1 MSKIVLLLM
10 CVCALNAQT
19 LDDFIAKVLVQNP
32 EIRALEAEVKAVQEN
47 AKIVGKLDNP
57 QLDIQ
62 VTNIDFAN
70 PTKRNIEPMQ
80 QTMVGVSQNIP
91 LTAKLNA
98 REEAKKSSAESL
110 KHTVSQKKLNIEF
123 ALKQS
128 GYDLI
133 KAKETKKIY
142 DKYLQTLKFA
152 LELLRASNTIGNTE
166 HNELIRG
173 EIEIASFMR
182 KITDLEGEERTQIRK
197 LQSFGTEIEEEVQ
210 IRFDMPKADVKA
222 ITIEGSKE
230 YASVNTMVNSL
241 EKELKSER
249 LSLTPDIGLTLGYAK
264 ADSEFRDYWF
274 FGVSI
279 PLQIYGKEDASIKKI
294 GYELSAKIEESAN
307 LKNTLAYELDSFKI
321 KFESAQK
328 NYALTDKILKTQLSH
343 LLESALATL
352 KTTDSSKVY
361 VISAIKDALG
371 LELELIDYKYDAN
384 IALAQIKML
393 SGEEI

>member
-1 MSKIVLLLM
+1 MSKIVLLVM
-10 CVCALNAQT
+10 CACALNAQT
-19 LDDFIAKVLVQNP
+19 LDDFIGKVLVQNP
-32 EIRALEAEVKAVQEN
+32 EIRALEAGVRAVQED

-57 QLDIQ
+57 QLDVQ
-62 VTNIDFAN
+62 VTNIDFTN
-70 PTKRNIEPMQ
+70 PTKRNIESMQ

-98 REEAKKSSAESL
+98 REEAKNSSAESF
-110 KHTVSQKKLNIEF
+110 KHTASQKKLNIEF

-197 LQSFGTEIEEEVQ
+197 LQSFGTEIEEEIQ

-230 YASVNTMVNSL
+230 YASVNTMVSSL

>member
-1 MSKIVLLLM
+1 MSKIVLLVM
-10 CVCALNAQT
+10 CACALNAQT

-173 EIEIASFMR
+173 DIEIASFMR

-197 LQSFGTEIEEEVQ
+197 LQSFGTEIEEEIQ

-230 YASVNTMVNSL
+230 YASVNTMVSSL

-249 LSLTPDIGLTLGYAK
+249 LSLTPDIGLTLGYAI

-307 LKNTLAYELDSFKI
+307 LKNTLAYELDSSKI

>member
-1 MSKIVLLLM
+1 MSKIVLL
-10 CVCALNAQT
+10 VICACLLNAQT

-32 EIRALEAEVKAVQEN
+32 EIRALEAGIRAVQED

-57 QLDIQ
+57 QLDVQ
-62 VTNIDFAN
+62 VTNIDFTN
-70 PTKRNIEPMQ
+70 PTKRNIESMQ

-197 LQSFGTEIEEEVQ
+197 LQSFGTEIEEEIQ

-307 LKNTLAYELDSFKI
+307 LKNTLAYELDSSKI
-321 KFESAQK
+321 KLESAQK

>member
-1 MSKIVLLLM
+1 MSKIVLLVM
-10 CVCALNAQT
+10 CACALNAQT
-19 LDDFIAKVLVQNP
+19 LDDFIGKVLVQNP
-32 EIRALEAEVKAVQEN
+32 EIRALEAGVRAVQED

-57 QLDIQ
+57 QLDVQ
-62 VTNIDFAN
+62 VTNIDFTN
-70 PTKRNIEPMQ
+70 PTKRSIESMQ

-98 REEAKKSSAESL
+98 REEAKNSSAESL

-197 LQSFGTEIEEEVQ
+197 LQSFGTEIEEEIQ

-230 YASVNTMVNSL
+230 YASVNTMVSSL

-249 LSLTPDIGLTLGYAK
+249 LSLTPDIGLTLGYAI

-307 LKNTLAYELDSFKI
+307 LKNTLAYELDSSKI

>member
-1 MSKIVLLLM
+1 MSKIVLLVM
-10 CVCALNAQT
+10 CACLLNAQT
-19 LDDFIAKVLVQNP
+19 LDDFIVKVLVQNP
-32 EIRALEAEVKAVQEN
+32 EIRALEAGVRAVQED

-57 QLDIQ
+57 QLDVQ
-62 VTNIDFAN
+62 VTNIDFTN
-70 PTKRNIEPMQ
+70 PTKRNIESMQ

-98 REEAKKSSAESL
+98 REEAKNSSAESL

-197 LQSFGTEIEEEVQ
+197 LQSFGTEIEEEIQ

-230 YASVNTMVNSL
+230 YASVNTMVSSL

-307 LKNTLAYELDSFKI
+307 LKNTLAYELDSSKI

>member
-1 MSKIVLLLM
+1 MSKIVLLVM
-10 CVCALNAQT
+10 CACALNAQT
-19 LDDFIAKVLVQNP
+19 LDDFIGKVLVQNP
-32 EIRALEAEVKAVQEN
+32 EIRALEAGVRAVQED

-57 QLDIQ
+57 QLDVQ
-62 VTNIDFAN
+62 VTNIDFTN
-70 PTKRNIEPMQ
+70 PTKRNIESMQ

-98 REEAKKSSAESL
+98 REEAKNSSAESL

-197 LQSFGTEIEEEVQ
+197 LQSFGTEIEEEIQ

-230 YASVNTMVNSL
+230 YASVNTMVSSL

-249 LSLTPDIGLTLGYAK
+249 LSLTPDIGLTLGYAI

-307 LKNTLAYELDSFKI
+307 LKNTLAYELDSSKI

>member
-1 MSKIVLLLM
+1 MSKIVLLVM
-10 CVCALNAQT
+10 CACALNAQT

-32 EIRALEAEVKAVQEN
+32 EIRALEAGVRAVQED

-57 QLDIQ
+57 QLDVQ
-62 VTNIDFAN
+62 VTNIDFTN
-70 PTKRNIEPMQ
+70 PTKRSIESMQ

-98 REEAKKSSAESL
+98 REEAKNSSAESL

-197 LQSFGTEIEEEVQ
+197 LQSFGTEIEEEIQ

-307 LKNTLAYELDSFKI
+307 LKNTLAYELDSSKI

>member
-1 MSKIVLLLM
+1 MSKIVLLVM
-10 CVCALNAQT
+10 CACALNAQT
-19 LDDFIAKVLVQNP
+19 LDDFIGKVLVQNP
-32 EIRALEAEVKAVQEN
+32 EIRALEAGVRAVQED

-57 QLDIQ
+57 QLDVQ
-62 VTNIDFAN
+62 VTNIDFTN
-70 PTKRNIEPMQ
+70 PTKRNIESMQ

-98 REEAKKSSAESL
+98 REEAKNSSAESL
-110 KHTVSQKKLNIEF
+110 KHTISQKKLNIEF

-197 LQSFGTEIEEEVQ
+197 LQSFGTEIEEEIQ

-230 YASVNTMVNSL
+230 YASVNTMVSSL

>member
-1 MSKIVLLLM
+1 TI
-10 CVCALNAQT
+10 
-19 LDDFIAKVLVQNP
+19 
-32 EIRALEAEVKAVQEN
+32 
-47 AKIVGKLDNP
+47 
-57 QLDIQ
+57 
-62 VTNIDFAN
+62 
-70 PTKRNIEPMQ
+70 
-80 QTMVGVSQNIP
+80 
-91 LTAKLNA
+91 
-98 REEAKKSSAESL
+98 
-110 KHTVSQKKLNIEF
+110 SQKKLNIEF

-197 LQSFGTEIEEEVQ
+197 LQSFGTEIEEEIQ

-230 YASVNTMVNSL
+230 YASVNTMVSSL

>member
-1 MSKIVLLLM
+1 MSKIVLLVM
-10 CVCALNAQT
+10 CACALNAQT
-19 LDDFIAKVLVQNP
+19 LDDFIGKVLVQNP
-32 EIRALEAEVKAVQEN
+32 EIRALEAGVRAVQED

-57 QLDIQ
+57 QLDVQ
-62 VTNIDFAN
+62 VTNIDFTN
-70 PTKRNIEPMQ
+70 PTKRSIESMQ

-98 REEAKKSSAESL
+98 REEAKNSSAESL

-197 LQSFGTEIEEEVQ
+197 LQSFGTEIEEEIQ

-230 YASVNTMVNSL
+230 YASVNTMVSSL

-249 LSLTPDIGLTLGYAK
+249 LSLTPDIGLTLGYAI

-307 LKNTLAYELDSFKI
+307 LKNTLAYELDSSKI

-371 LELELIDYKYDAN
+371 LELELIDYTYDAN

>member
-1 MSKIVLLLM
+1 MSKIVLLVM
-10 CVCALNAQT
+10 CACALNAQT
-19 LDDFIAKVLVQNP
+19 LDDFIGKVLVQNP
-32 EIRALEAEVKAVQEN
+32 EIRALEAGVRAVQED

-57 QLDIQ
+57 QLDVQ
-62 VTNIDFAN
+62 VTNIDFTN
-70 PTKRNIEPMQ
+70 PTKRNIESMQ

-98 REEAKKSSAESL
+98 REEAKNSSAESL

-197 LQSFGTEIEEEVQ
+197 LQSFGTEIEEEIQ

-230 YASVNTMVNSL
+230 YASVNTMVSSL